1 MMTNED
7 TRLMDGREIAS
18 LQDNGRMEDND
29 KSENNGAW
37 KKVTFG
43 AASGILVGAGAI
55 YASQAFAADSK
66 GEAGHAQPE
75 DVKVAK
81 VSDDL
86 SFQDAFDAAR
96 AQVGP
101 GGVFRWN
108 GGLYNT
114 YKEDEWN
121 AMSDDEKAN
130 FTQAIHPEVRADAIA
145 AEQMS
150 EAQPQVVIIREQVAV
165 AEPRQASAQPESDV
179 QVDHNAAAN
188 HVAANQTQVDNN
200 DDNVHVV
207 GQGYVQGHQAVAVD
221 LTGNGEADVAII
233 DMNDN
238 NQLDAPDV
246 VVDRE
251 GHTATLGQIAQAQ
264 EAQGQDDGY
273 GNASDDT
280 DPGMDPST
288 DPNLQQAAYENPDLS
303 PDMPDYMDDASVD
316 GTLV

>member
-18 LQDNGRMEDND
+18 LQDNGRTADND

-66 GEAGHAQPE
+66 GEAGHVQPE

-121 AMSDDEKAN
+121 AMSDDEKAD
-130 FTQAIHPEVRADAIA
+130 FTQAIHPEVGADKIV
-145 AEQMS
+145 AERMS

-165 AEPRQASAQPESDV
+165 ADPRQASAQPESDV
-179 QVDHNAAAN
+179 QGDHNAADN
-188 HVAANQTQVDNN
+188 HVAANHPQVDNN
-200 DDNVHVV
+200 NDDVHVV

-280 DPGMDPST
+280 DPGT
-288 DPNLQQAAYENPDLS
+288 DPNLQQATYENPDLS

>member
-1 MMTNED
+1 MVH
-7 TRLMDGREIAS
+7 GR
-18 LQDNGRMEDND
+18 
-29 KSENNGAW
+29 W

-66 GEAGHAQPE
+66 DEAGHAQPE

-121 AMSDDEKAN
+121 AMSDDEKAD
-130 FTQAIHPEVRADAIA
+130 FTQAVHPEVGADAIA

-165 AEPRQASAQPESDV
+165 ADPRQTSAQPESDV
-179 QVDHNAAAN
+179 QGDHNAADN

-200 DDNVHVV
+200 NDDVHVV

-280 DPGMDPST
+280 DPGTDPST
-288 DPNLQQAAYENPDLS
+288 DPNLQQATYENPDLS